1 MTLAKKT
8 DFPYFSKNDTIY
20 KKIFLANKLLDFVSP
35 DKGTHEELGTII
47 KPCITFLLRS
57 G

>member
-1 MTLAKKT
+1 MTLAKKA